1 MVLVVKYLDDLTQY
15 IKITSDTIEK
25 RINCELKA
33 LNVTSAQMRILI
45 ELHNRSEENV
55 LMKDLEKVFN
65 VTQATMQ
72 GIISRMEKKGYLS
85 TEYLKS
91 DKRVKYV
98 VLTDE
103 GRKLVKTALE
113 KIRETQN
120 MISSSLS
127 DAEAEKFIKCMEKI
141 YAAIK

>member
-1 MVLVVKYLDDLTQY
+1 
-15 IKITSDTIEK
+15 
-25 RINCELKA
+25 
-33 LNVTSAQMRILI
+33 MRILI

-127 DAEAEKFIKCMEKI
+127 DAEAEKFINCMEKI
-141 YAAIK
+141 YDAIK

>member
-1 MVLVVKYLDDLTQY
+1 MDNLTQY

-103 GRKLVKTALE
+103 GTNLVKTALE

-127 DAEAEKFIKCMEKI
+127 DDEAEKFINCMEKI
-141 YAAIK
+141 YDAIK

>member
-1 MVLVVKYLDDLTQY
+1 MDDLTQY

-45 ELHNRSEENV
+45 ELHNHSEENV